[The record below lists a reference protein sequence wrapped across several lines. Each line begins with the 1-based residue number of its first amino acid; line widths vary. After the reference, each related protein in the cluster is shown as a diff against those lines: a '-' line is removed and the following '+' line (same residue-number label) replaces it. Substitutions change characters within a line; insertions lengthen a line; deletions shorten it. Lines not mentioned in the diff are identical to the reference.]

1 MNYIE
6 RLVGEYKELIEKRVL
21 LEKALGKGELEPMI
35 MDREENELLSK
46 QLDIMFQYEEILF
59 VRICKMLKK

>member
-59 VRICKMLKK
+59 VRICKMMKK

>member
-21 LEKALGKGELEPMI
+21 LEKALGKGELEPMV

-59 VRICKMLKK
+59 VRICKMMKK